1 MAAGGKQIAIGV
13 SAAVVAIGVAWGIGR
28 FQGNAKVEEAE
39 RRASAAASASASAVA
54 ASSVAAEVERGKVAR
69 LEARRRLHLAIIALE
84 DRNFGIAQE
93 HVAAAKAFLLAAK
106 GGDPEVQKLATDLDA
121 FKVVATEDVGDQR
134 KAILAFCKR
143 LDDAMPPPK
152 AP

>member
-1 MAAGGKQIAIGV
+1 MAGGKQVALGV
-13 SAAVVAIGVAWGIGR
+13 SAAIVAVGVAYGVGR
-28 FQGNAKVEEAE
+28 FQGNAKVDDAE
-39 RRASAAASASASAVA
+39 RRANAAASASASAVA
-54 ASSVAAEVERGKVAR
+54 SSSIVADVERGKVSR

-93 HVAAAKAFLLAAK
+93 HVGAARAFLATAK
-106 GGDPEVQKLATDLDA
+106 GGDPEVQKLATDLEA

-134 KAILAFCKR
+134 KALLAFCKR

>member
-13 SAAVVAIGVAWGIGR
+13 SAAVLAASVAYGVGR
-28 FQGNAKVEEAE
+28 MQGTGKIDEAE

-54 ASSVAAEVERGKVAR
+54 SSGVAAEIERGKVAR
-69 LEARRRLHLAIIALE
+69 LEARRRLHLAMIALE

-93 HVAAAKAFLLAAK
+93 HVGVAKAFLVSAK
-106 GGDPEVQKLATDLDA
+106 GADPEVQKLGADLDA
-121 FKVVATEDVGDQR
+121 FKVVATEDVGEQR
-134 KAILAFCKR
+134 KALLAFCKR

>member
-13 SAAVVAIGVAWGIGR
+13 SAALVAVGVAYGVGR
-28 FQGNAKVEEAE
+28 VQGSGQIDQAE
-39 RRASAAASASASAVA
+39 SRARAAASASASAVA
-54 ASSVAAEVERGKVAR
+54 ASNVAVDIERGKVAR

-93 HVAAAKAFLLAAK
+93 HIGAAQAFLASAK
-106 GGDPEVQKLATDLDA
+106 GADPEVQKLVADLGS
-121 FKVVATEDVGDQR
+121 FKVVASEDVGEER
-134 KAILAFCKR
+134 KVVLAFCKR